1 MKNEGVGVGVGE
13 TRAKGN
19 SDFES
24 TLVATT
30 TYSVQKFPNW
40 LAQVSRSPLSLALQ
54 CVPDPGCQ

>member
-1 MKNEGVGVGVGE
+1 MKNEGVGVGE

-30 TYSVQKFPNW
+30 TY
-40 LAQVSRSPLSLALQ
+40 RSSQ
-54 CVPDPGCQ
+54 IG